1 MSLFGRCFCMRTMV
15 SLIVVL
21 IHLTLYYKNIYKKIE
36 PEHMHEER
44 LNLNIS
50 SHKINNAEQKALYFK
65 ITHVTLV

>member
-1 MSLFGRCFCMRTMV
+1 MV
-15 SLIVVL
+15 W
-21 IHLTLYYKNIYKKIE
+21 LTHSSINSPDPLLLKKKIE

>member
-1 MSLFGRCFCMRTMV
+1 M
-15 SLIVVL
+15 
-21 IHLTLYYKNIYKKIE
+21 KKKIE